1 MQDMAKWILRG
12 VIVVFGAGF
21 LYVYVSRNGWTIAEM
36 PAVWDGRAPAA
47 SDSPAT
53 APAVPSSPEASPAAT
68 AGPVAAPASSPLP
81 AAKTSSATP
90 AAATPTFPQCQPI
103 GRTEKGELVYSM
115 DCRRLPAP

>member
-36 PAVWDGRAPAA
+36 PTVWDARAPAA
-47 SDSPAT
+47 SDSAATAAASPPT
-53 APAVPSSPEASPAAT
+53 APATTTSPS
-68 AGPVAAPASSPLP
+68 AP
-81 AAKTSSATP
+81 SANVLARTP
-90 AAATPTFPQCQPI
+90 AAAQPAAAPAFPQCQPI

-115 DCRRLPAP
+115 DCRRLPQP